1 MKALIASIVCLVV
14 GLAIG
19 FFVGY
24 RYYERHITNEAVQ
37 QMLAGMESSQR
48 LEAIMSIQAISLAE
62 SRDTQQVA
70 QIFSPLIAS
79 FYSEYAP
86 MTHNDKRTRDLL
98 IKIEQFSR
106 SNQVVAAQIR
116 ESTNAFFQL
125 PSVWPNTAPE
135 PTPTT
140 P

>member
-14 GLAIG
+14 GLAVG
-19 FFVGY
+19 VFVGH
-24 RYYERHITNEAVQ
+24 RSYERHITNEAVQ
-37 QMLAGMESSQR
+37 QMLSGMESSQR
-48 LEAIMSIQAISLAE
+48 LEAMMSIRAISLAE
-62 SRDTQQVA
+62 SGDTQHVA

-98 IKIEQFSR
+98 ARIEQLSR
-106 SNQVVAAQIR
+106 SNQVVAAQI
-116 ESTNAFFQL
+116 EAETDAFFQL
-125 PSVWPNTAPE
+125 PSGWPNTALE
-135 PTPTT
+135 PTPTA

>member
-1 MKALIASIVCLVV
+1 MRALIASIVCLVI

-37 QMLAGMESSQR
+37 QMLEGMESSQR
-48 LEAIMSIQAISLAE
+48 LEATMSIRAISLAE
-62 SRDTQQVA
+62 SGDTQQVA
-70 QIFSPLIAS
+70 QIFSFPIAN

-86 MTHNDKRTRDLL
+86 QTHNDERTKKLL
-98 IKIEQFSR
+98 AKIEQFSQ
-106 SNQVVAAQIR
+106 SNQVVAARIR
-116 ESTNAFFQL
+116 ESTNVFFQL
-125 PSVWPNTAPE
+125 PAGWPSTALE
-135 PTPTT
+135 PTPTA

>member
-14 GLAIG
+14 GLTIG

-48 LEAIMSIQAISLAE
+48 LEAIMSIQAISLVE
-62 SRDTQQVA
+62 SGDTQQVA
-70 QIFSPLIAS
+70 QIFSPPIAS
-79 FYSEYAP
+79 FYSDYAP

-98 IKIEQFSR
+98 TKIEQFSR

-125 PSVWPNTAPE
+125 PSGWPNE
-135 PTPTT
+135 
-140 P
+140 